1 MPKRQAES
9 DVGASSH
16 SGSESFPRFIRSEL
30 FFFCETIFF
39 SILGKMVQAPDGGE
53 NGENVNAG
61 ATESPAQSGTE
72 GKIVPDLEPWA

>member
-1 MPKRQAES
+1 MWGPQAKADRRAFQDSS
-9 DVGASSH
+9 D
-16 SGSESFPRFIRSEL
+16 L
-30 FFFCETIFF
+30 NFFFCCETIFF

>member
-1 MPKRQAES
+1 MWGPQAKVDWRAFQDSS
-9 DVGASSH
+9 DQ
-16 SGSESFPRFIRSEL
+16 
-30 FFFCETIFF
+30 FFFLVKPSIF

-72 GKIVPDLEPWA
+72 GKIVPDLEPWS

>member
-1 MPKRQAES
+1 
-9 DVGASSH
+9 
-16 SGSESFPRFIRSEL
+16 
-30 FFFCETIFF
+30 
-39 SILGKMVQAPDGGE
+39 MVQAPDGGE